1 MIEMLRST
9 LELCVIIPGLLIA
22 YFPVKSSARQS
33 LPKLISWIVPLFLI
47 LSIGGGLL
55 CYTYRILTMPIL
67 ALITLL
73 AVVVYMKT
81 LKISVWK
88 SVTIGLS
95 VCAVFACLKSVSRA
109 INAAILTDLPNA
121 QMDPWL
127 CLQAVICYNALCWI
141 FAVFA
146 WYPATHAV
154 RKMVEDDNFPQ
165 TWYSFW
171 ALPIVFIALNMFMIP
186 KYSHTLYT
194 GRILQGYF
202 VISIALLIL
211 LLLFYMT
218 FFFMANN
225 LNRNNRLRKENQLLI
240 MQQQRYDN
248 LQTAIEE
255 ARQARHDMRH
265 HFNRLLVLADEGD
278 NEKIKEYLSDT
289 VARIPSLE
297 MHFCTNRAADSV
309 IGYYCAI
316 AKRENIPY
324 SVRVDLPEKLPVNE
338 MDLCLILS
346 NLLEN
351 ALEASRRT
359 ASERCKINLT
369 VYIHAENLALIQVEN
384 TFDGELREKN
394 GILQSSKRKGDGV
407 GLQSVSHIAEKSGGT
422 SIFTYND
429 GLFRASVMLCR

>member
-154 RKMVEDDNFPQ
+154 RKMVKDDNFPQ

-171 ALPIVFIALNMFMIP
+171 ALPFCLSSIQRI
-186 KYSHTLYT
+186 T
-194 GRILQGYF
+194 G
-202 VISIALLIL
+202 
-211 LLLFYMT
+211 
-218 FFFMANN
+218 
-225 LNRNNRLRKENQLLI
+225 
-240 MQQQRYDN
+240 QR
-248 LQTAIEE
+248 
-255 ARQARHDMRH
+255 
-265 HFNRLLVLADEGD
+265 
-278 NEKIKEYLSDT
+278 
-289 VARIPSLE
+289 
-297 MHFCTNRAADSV
+297 
-309 IGYYCAI
+309 
-316 AKRENIPY
+316 
-324 SVRVDLPEKLPVNE
+324 
-338 MDLCLILS
+338 
-346 NLLEN
+346 
-351 ALEASRRT
+351 
-359 ASERCKINLT
+359 
-369 VYIHAENLALIQVEN
+369 
-384 TFDGELREKN
+384 
-394 GILQSSKRKGDGV
+394 
-407 GLQSVSHIAEKSGGT
+407 
-422 SIFTYND
+422 
-429 GLFRASVMLCR
+429 